1 MMRFFSA
8 SVYFLVLQQH
18 HVLTG
23 ATDVGCD
30 LLFCGEGA
38 AAADTPARKLSSET
52 AADGL
57 HTPEKRGKLEHAAA
71 GRQEHRSLA
80 GGADVGCEHLFCGGP
95 NPAATAPATRRLRS
109 EKRRFVHDA
118 IPSH

>member
-1 MMRFFSA
+1 MRFFSA
-8 SVYFLVLQQH
+8 SVYFLALQRH

-38 AAADTPARKLSSET
+38 VAADTPARKLSSET
-52 AADGL
+52 A
-57 HTPEKRGKLEHAAA
+57 EKGKLKHAAA

-80 GGADVGCEHLFCGGP
+80 GGADLGCEHLFCGGP